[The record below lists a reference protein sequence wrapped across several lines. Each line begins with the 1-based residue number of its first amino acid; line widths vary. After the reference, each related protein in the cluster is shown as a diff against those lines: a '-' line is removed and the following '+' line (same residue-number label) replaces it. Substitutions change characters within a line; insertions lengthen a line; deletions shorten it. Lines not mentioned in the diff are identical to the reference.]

1 MNIHFIIHEAFEAP
15 GTFMS
20 WVKAHEYN
28 VSCTSVYLGEKV
40 PDAVEKIDFLIVLG
54 GPQSPDTTIEE
65 CPHFDAAAEIEI
77 IRKCIDAKKVVL
89 GVCLGAQLIGEA
101 LGAKYEHS
109 PETEIG
115 CHPITFTEEGRNND
129 LFSHFGETSV
139 VGHWHNDMPGLT
151 SDSRIIA
158 YSEGC
163 PRQIIRYQKFVYG
176 FQCHLEFNPL
186 LIELL
191 IENSKEELTRGLNKR
206 FVQQPESLRE
216 NNYKKMEEQL
226 NIFLTKLVREYNSR

>member
-1 MNIHFIIHEAFEAP
+1 MNIHFIIHEAFEGP

-20 WVKAHEYN
+20 WAKVKEYN
-28 VSCTSVYLGEKV
+28 VSYTSVYLGEKV
-40 PDAVEKIDFLIVLG
+40 PDAIENIDFLIVLG

-65 CPHFDAAAEIEI
+65 CPHFDAAAEIKI
-77 IRKCIDAKKVVL
+77 IKNCIDAKKVVL

-115 CHPITFTEEGRNND
+115 CYPITFTEEGQNND
-129 LFSHFGETSV
+129 LFTHFGKTSI

-151 SDSRIIA
+151 SNSQIIA

-163 PRQIIRYQKFVYG
+163 PRQIVRYQKFVYG
-176 FQCHLEFNPL
+176 FQCHLEFNPE

-191 IENSKEELTRGLNKR
+191 IENSKEELSRGLNKS
-206 FVQQPESLRE
+206 FVQQPENLRK
-216 NNYKKMEEQL
+216 NNYAKMEEQL
-226 NIFLTKLVREYNSR
+226 NVFLTKLVREYNSR